1 VVSGLERKSDGI
13 IRVRATFLD
22 VVLQGK
28 LDGDSVELNRFN
40 FQNPIELRLE
50 SGAPSTKWCVLQL
63 LHVPRL
69 GLADG
74 KDYGSE

>member
-13 IRVRATFLD
+13 IRMRATFLD
-22 VVLQGK
+22 AVLEDK
-28 LDGDSVELNRFN
+28 LDIDSVKLNRFN

-63 LHVPRL
+63 LHVTRL
-69 GLADG
+69 GL
-74 KDYGSE
+74 